1 MTICA
6 TEDATAPARPHRA
19 TLTIAA
25 DGSYAARLARHDD
38 AAGSWFPERWTLSGP
53 EPYAVPLQGT
63 QPEEPDSA
71 LLPLADGRVL
81 IARRVADR
89 FAVSLLYP
97 AGPGTGELLLGA
109 VEAPELT
116 LLPPAPDGTRGYAL
130 APGAQRTTLW
140 LLHGGTGGP
149 EPVAEIPGRCSGGV
163 WLDRAGRLLAL
174 DRQWAGRTKAI
185 TVDLERGGETGLLL
199 QITEDSNDRLLLA
212 DPDSGLLLVRSD
224 APGQDRLGWGVL
236 GSRLPVRFPECLH
249 PVGATVTPFAV
260 QPRQMLAPESC
271 AVAFRMDGAHGT
283 WLGVWRPSV
292 RQLRQFPAPQ
302 GWLTGA
308 GLWTGAGELRLPYTT
323 AAEPCGVARVA
334 SPVGVVGAVGSE
346 RPGRAVVPEGP
357 VRTVVAEGPV
367 RVVGPERPVRTAGPE
382 RPVRTAGPE
391 RPVGA
396 VGPERPVGAVGPERP
411 VRMVARAGAV
421 GAVEPPRVAVPP
433 QPVRAVE
440 SPQQVRT
447 MEPPQQAWAVEPAR
461 AVAPPAEQVRLV
473 RPAEPTRP
481 MEPVPPVRPA
491 SPRSPWKLI
500 GPLRPVQGPLSG
512 PLSGPPSGMP
522 YAMHCAMPAEAPSG
536 AGAGAGAGAEAKAE
550 AKAEA
555 DAGADTGAD
564 ARADIASDAAPGAA
578 PGTAQEAGASTAS
591 GTANAGGIVPD
602 TGETDNRSTSSA
614 QPRAVAG
621 EPQQITEHPPLCRP
635 VPLQQAPLA
644 AR

>member
-130 APGAQRTTLW
+130 APGAQHTTLW
-140 LLHGGTGGP
+140 LLHGGAGGP

-185 TVDLERGGETGLLL
+185 TVDLERGGETGPLL

-236 GSRLPVRFPECLH
+236 GSRMPVRFPECLH
-249 PVGATVTPFAV
+249 PVGATVTPFAM

-308 GLWTGAGELRLPYTT
+308 GLWTAGGELLLPYAT

-334 SPVGVVGAVGSE
+334 SPVGAVEPPRVVA
-346 RPGRAVVPEGP
+346 PEGP
-357 VRTVVAEGPV
+357 VRTVA
-367 RVVGPERPVRTAGPE
+367 
-382 RPVRTAGPE
+382 
-391 RPVGA
+391 
-396 VGPERPVGAVGPERP
+396 PERP
-411 VRMVARAGAV
+411 VRMVARERPV
-421 GAVEPPRVAVPP
+421 GPVEPPRVVVPP

-461 AVAPPAEQVRLV
+461 AVAPPVERVRLV
-473 RPAEPTRP
+473 RPVGPMPP
-481 MEPVPPVRPA
+481 MEPVPPVRLPA
-491 SPRSPWKLI
+491 PPRSPWKLV
-500 GPLRPVQGPLSG
+500 GPLRPVQGP
-512 PLSGPPSGMP
+512 PSGLP
-522 YAMHCAMPAEAPSG
+522 GAMPAEAPSG
-536 AGAGAGAGAEAKAE
+536 ADAGAGAEAKAE
-550 AKAEA
+550 A
-555 DAGADTGAD
+555 DTGP
-564 ARADIASDAAPGAA
+564 DIASGTAPG
-578 PGTAQEAGASTAS
+578 AGASTAS
-591 GTANAGGIVPD
+591 TPENGGEIVPD
-602 TGETDNRSTSSA
+602 AGETDNRSTSSA
-614 QPRAVAG
+614 QPCAVAG
-621 EPQQITEHPPLCRP
+621 EPQPITAHPPLCRP

>member
-19 TLTIAA
+19 TLTMAA

-63 QPEEPDSA
+63 QPEEPDTA

-140 LLHGGTGGP
+140 LLHGGAAGP

-185 TVDLERGGETGLLL
+185 TVDLERGGETGPLL

-249 PVGATVTPFAV
+249 PVGATVTPFAM

-308 GLWTGAGELRLPYTT
+308 GLWTAAGELLLPYAT
-323 AAEPCGVARVA
+323 AAEACGVARVA
-334 SPVGVVGAVGSE
+334 SLAGVVGAE
-346 RPGRAVVPEGP
+346 RPGRAAGSEGP
-357 VRTVVAEGPV
+357 GPV
-367 RVVGPERPVRTAGPE
+367 AGPE
-382 RPVRTAGPE
+382 RV
-391 RPVGA
+391 VGA
-396 VGPERPVGAVGPERP
+396 VVPERP
-411 VRMVARAGAV
+411 VRMVARERPV
-421 GAVEPPRVAVPP
+421 GAMEPPRVVVPP
-433 QPVRAVE
+433 QQVRAVD

-461 AVAPPAEQVRLV
+461 AVAPPVERVRLV
-473 RPAEPTRP
+473 RPVGPMP
-481 MEPVPPVRPA
+481 SMEPVPPVRLPA
-491 SPRSPWKLI
+491 PPRSPWKLV
-500 GPLRPVQGPLSG
+500 GPLRPVQGP
-512 PLSGPPSGMP
+512 PSGLP
-522 YAMHCAMPAEAPSG
+522 GAMPAEAPSG
-536 AGAGAGAGAEAKAE
+536 ADAGAGAEANAGTDTGP
-550 AKAEA
+550 

-564 ARADIASDAAPGAA
+564 IASGTAPGAA
-578 PGTAQEAGASTAS
+578 STTAS
-591 GTANAGGIVPD
+591 PPGNGGGIVPD

-614 QPRAVAG
+614 QPCAVAG
-621 EPQQITEHPPLCRP
+621 EPQPITAHPPLCRP

>member
-130 APGAQRTTLW
+130 APGAQHTTLW
-140 LLHGGTGGP
+140 LLHGGAGGP

-185 TVDLERGGETGLLL
+185 TVDLERGGETGPLL

-249 PVGATVTPFAV
+249 PVGATVTPFAM

-283 WLGVWRPSV
+283 WLGVWRPAV
-292 RQLRQFPAPQ
+292 RQLRQFPAPR

-308 GLWTGAGELRLPYTT
+308 GLWTGGGELLLPYTT

-334 SPVGVVGAVGSE
+334 RVASPVGVVE
-346 RPGRAVVPEGP
+346 TP
-357 VRTVVAEGPV
+357 
-367 RVVGPERPVRTAGPE
+367 RVV
-382 RPVRTAGPE
+382 
-391 RPVGA
+391 
-396 VGPERPVGAVGPERP
+396 
-411 VRMVARAGAV
+411 
-421 GAVEPPRVAVPP
+421 VPP

-461 AVAPPAEQVRLV
+461 AVAPPVERVRLV
-473 RPAEPTRP
+473 RPVGPMPP
-481 MEPVPPVRPA
+481 MEPVPPVRLPA
-491 SPRSPWKLI
+491 PPRSPWKLV
-500 GPLRPVQGPLSG
+500 GPLRPAQS
-512 PLSGPPSGMP
+512 PPSGP
-522 YAMHCAMPAEAPSG
+522 TSGLPGAMPAEAPSG
-536 AGAGAGAGAEAKAE
+536 ADAGAAAEAKTEAE
-550 AKAEA
+550 A
-555 DAGADTGAD
+555 G
-564 ARADIASDAAPGAA
+564 ADIASGTAPG
-578 PGTAQEAGASTAS
+578 AGASTAS
-591 GTANAGGIVPD
+591 TPGNSGEIVPD

-614 QPRAVAG
+614 QPCAVAG
-621 EPQQITEHPPLCRP
+621 EPRPITEHPPLCRP

>member
-140 LLHGGTGGP
+140 LLHGGAGGP
-149 EPVAEIPGRCSGGV
+149 EPVVEIPGRCSGGV

-185 TVDLERGGETGLLL
+185 TVDLERGGETGPLL

-249 PVGATVTPFAV
+249 PVGATVTPFAM

-308 GLWTGAGELRLPYTT
+308 GLWTAGGELLLPYAT
-323 AAEPCGVARVA
+323 ATEPCGVARVA
-334 SPVGVVGAVGSE
+334 SQVEAVGAVGSE
-346 RPGRAVVPEGP
+346 RPGRAVVPEWP
-357 VRTVVAEGPV
+357 VGAVAS
-367 RVVGPERPVRTAGPE
+367 ERPVQGAGPE
-382 RPVRTAGPE
+382 RAVRVAGPE

-396 VGPERPVGAVGPERP
+396 VVADGPVGPVGPQRAVGAVVPERP
-411 VRMVARAGAV
+411 VRMVARERAV
-421 GAVEPPRVAVPP
+421 GAVGPPRVVVPP
-433 QPVRAVE
+433 QPVRVVESPQKVRAVE

-461 AVAPPAEQVRLV
+461 AVAPPVEQVRLA
-473 RPAEPTRP
+473 RPAGPLRP
-481 MEPVPPVRPA
+481 MEPVPPVRPTP
-491 SPRSPWKLI
+491 PRSPWKRV
-500 GPLRPVQGPLSG
+500 GPLRPVQGP
-512 PLSGPPSGMP
+512 PSGMP
-522 YAMHCAMPAEAPSG
+522 SGNPGAMPAEAPSG
-536 AGAGAGAGAEAKAE
+536 ADAGAEAQAD
-550 AKAEA
+550 AGTDTGP
-555 DAGADTGAD
+555 DAGAD
-564 ARADIASDAAPGAA
+564 IALGSASGTA
-578 PGTAQEAGASTAS
+578 PGTGASTAS
-591 GTANAGGIVPD
+591 GMENGGGIVPD
-602 TGETDNRSTSSA
+602 ATETDNRSTSSA
-614 QPRAVAG
+614 QPCAVAG
-621 EPQQITEHPPLCRP
+621 EPQPITSHPPLCRP

>member
-6 TEDATAPARPHRA
+6 TEDATAPARPQRA

-109 VEAPELT
+109 VQAPELT

-130 APGAQRTTLW
+130 APGAQHTTLW
-140 LLHGGTGGP
+140 LLHGGADGP
-149 EPVAEIPGRCSGGV
+149 EPVAEVPGRCSGGV

-185 TVDLERGGETGLLL
+185 TVDLERGGETGPLL

-271 AVAFRMDGAHGT
+271 AVAFRLDGAHGT

-308 GLWTGAGELRLPYTT
+308 GLWTAAGALLLPYAT

-334 SPVGVVGAVGSE
+334 SPAGAVGAE
-346 RPGRAVVPEGP
+346 GPGRAVVPERS
-357 VRTVVAEGPV
+357 VRMVA
-367 RVVGPERPVRTAGPE
+367 PERPVRAARLEGP
-382 RPVRTAGPE
+382 G
-391 RPVGA
+391 
-396 VGPERPVGAVGPERP
+396 
-411 VRMVARAGAV
+411 RMVAPERAV
-421 GAVEPPRVAVPP
+421 GAVEPPRVVVPQ

-440 SPQQVRT
+440 SPQQVRA
-447 MEPPQQAWAVEPAR
+447 MEPPQQAWTVEPAR
-461 AVAPPAEQVRLV
+461 AVAPPVEQVRLV
-473 RPAEPTRP
+473 RPARTAGPVRP
-481 MEPVPPVRPA
+481 MEPARPA
-491 SPRSPWKLI
+491 PPRSPWKLV
-500 GPLRPVQGPLSG
+500 GPLRPVQGPPSG
-512 PLSGPPSGMP
+512 VPSGMP
-522 YAMHCAMPAEAPSG
+522 SGMPCVMPAEAPSG
-536 AGAGAGAGAEAKAE
+536 ADAGEE
-550 AKAEA
+550 AEA
-555 DAGADTGAD
+555 DAGADAGTG
-564 ARADIASDAAPGAA
+564 
-578 PGTAQEAGASTAS
+578 TAS
-591 GTANAGGIVPD
+591 GTVAVAASCTASGTGNSGGIVPD

-621 EPQQITEHPPLCRP
+621 EPQRSAAHPPLCRP
-635 VPLQQAPLA
+635 VPLQQAPQA

>member
-109 VEAPELT
+109 VQAPELT

-140 LLHGGTGGP
+140 LLHGGAGGP

-185 TVDLERGGETGLLL
+185 TVDLERGGETGPLL

-249 PVGATVTPFAV
+249 PVGATVTPFAM

-271 AVAFRMDGAHGT
+271 AVAFRLDGAHGT

-308 GLWTGAGELRLPYTT
+308 GLWTAAGALLLPYAT

-334 SPVGVVGAVGSE
+334 SPVGAVGAEG
-346 RPGRAVVPEGP
+346 PGRAVVPE
-357 VRTVVAEGPV
+357 RPV
-367 RVVGPERPVRTAGPE
+367 RVARLEGPG
-382 RPVRTAGPE
+382 
-391 RPVGA
+391 
-396 VGPERPVGAVGPERP
+396 
-411 VRMVARAGAV
+411 RMVAPERAV
-421 GAVEPPRVAVPP
+421 GVVEPPRVVVPQ

-440 SPQQVRT
+440 SPQQVRA

-461 AVAPPAEQVRLV
+461 AVAPPVEQVRLV
-473 RPAEPTRP
+473 RTVRTAGPMPP
-481 MEPVPPVRPA
+481 MEPVRPA
-491 SPRSPWKLI
+491 PPRSPWKLV
-500 GPLRPVQGPLSG
+500 GPLRPMQ
-512 PLSGPPSGMP
+512 GPPSGVPSGMP
-522 YAMHCAMPAEAPSG
+522 SGMPCVMPAEAPSG
-536 AGAGAGAGAEAKAE
+536 ANAGAE
-550 AKAEA
+550 AEA
-555 DAGADTGAD
+555 DAGTGAGAD
-564 ARADIASDAAPGAA
+564 AGTGDGV
-578 PGTAQEAGASTAS
+578 GTASGGVAVAASGTVAVAASCTAS
-591 GTANAGGIVPD
+591 GTGNGGGIVPD
-602 TGETDNRSTSSA
+602 TGETDNHSTSSA
-614 QPRAVAG
+614 QPHAVAG
-621 EPQQITEHPPLCRP
+621 EPQRSAAHPPLCRP
-635 VPLQQAPLA
+635 VPLQQAPQA

>member
-130 APGAQRTTLW
+130 APGAQHTTLW
-140 LLHGGTGGP
+140 LLHGGAGGP

-185 TVDLERGGETGLLL
+185 TVDLERGGETGPLL
-199 QITEDSNDRLLLA
+199 QITEDSNDRLLHA

-249 PVGATVTPFAV
+249 PVGATVTPFAM

-308 GLWTGAGELRLPYTT
+308 GLWTAHGELLLPYAT
-323 AAEPCGVARVA
+323 AAEPCGVARVV
-334 SPVGVVGAVGSE
+334 SPVGVV
-346 RPGRAVVPEGP
+346 
-357 VRTVVAEGPV
+357 
-367 RVVGPERPVRTAGPE
+367 
-382 RPVRTAGPE
+382 
-391 RPVGA
+391 
-396 VGPERPVGAVGPERP
+396 
-411 VRMVARAGAV
+411 
-421 GAVEPPRVAVPP
+421 EPPRVVVPP

-461 AVAPPAEQVRLV
+461 AVAPPVERVRLV
-473 RPAEPTRP
+473 RPVGPMP
-481 MEPVPPVRPA
+481 SMEPVPPVRLPA
-491 SPRSPWKLI
+491 PPRSPWKLV

-512 PLSGPPSGMP
+512 PASGPPSGLP
-522 YAMHCAMPAEAPSG
+522 GAMPAEAPSG
-536 AGAGAGAGAEAKAE
+536 ADARAES
-550 AKAEA
+550 EA
-555 DAGADTGAD
+555 DAGTDTGPD
-564 ARADIASDAAPGAA
+564 AGADIASGTAPGA
-578 PGTAQEAGASTAS
+578 GVSTAS
-591 GTANAGGIVPD
+591 TPENGGEIVPD

-621 EPQQITEHPPLCRP
+621 EPQPITEHPPLCRP

>member
-140 LLHGGTGGP
+140 LLHGGAGGP
-149 EPVAEIPGRCSGGV
+149 EPVAEIPGHCSGGV

-185 TVDLERGGETGLLL
+185 TVDLERGGETGPLL

-249 PVGATVTPFAV
+249 PVGATVTPFAM

-308 GLWTGAGELRLPYTT
+308 GLWTAAGELLLPYAT
-323 AAEPCGVARVA
+323 ATEPCGVARVA
-334 SPVGVVGAVGSE
+334 PQVEAVEAVGSE

-357 VRTVVAEGPV
+357 AGAVVS
-367 RVVGPERPVRTAGPE
+367 ERPVR
-382 RPVRTAGPE
+382 VAGPE

-396 VGPERPVGAVGPERP
+396 VVTDGPVGAVGPQRPVGAVGPERP
-411 VRMVARAGAV
+411 VRMVARERAV
-421 GAVEPPRVAVPP
+421 GAVGPPRVVVPP

-440 SPQQVRT
+440 SSQQVRT
-447 MEPPQQAWAVEPAR
+447 MAPPQQAWAVEPAR
-461 AVAPPAEQVRLV
+461 AVAPPVEQVRLV
-473 RPAEPTRP
+473 RPVGAMRP
-481 MEPVPPVRPA
+481 REPVPPVRPA
-491 SPRSPWKLI
+491 PPRSPWKLV
-500 GPLRPVQGPLSG
+500 GPLRPVQSPLSG
-512 PLSGPPSGMP
+512 MPSGMP
-522 YAMHCAMPAEAPSG
+522 GAMPAEAPSG
-536 AGAGAGAGAEAKAE
+536 ADAGAE
-550 AKAEA
+550 AEA
-555 DAGADTGAD
+555 DAGTDSGPDAGAD
-564 ARADIASDAAPGAA
+564 IAADIASGTA
-578 PGTAQEAGASTAS
+578 PGTGASTAS
-591 GTANAGGIVPD
+591 GTASGIENGGGIVPD
-602 TGETDNRSTSSA
+602 ATETDNRSTSSA
-614 QPRAVAG
+614 QPRAAAG
-621 EPQQITEHPPLCRP
+621 EPQPITAHPPLCRP

>member
-109 VEAPELT
+109 VQAPELT

-140 LLHGGTGGP
+140 LLHGGAGGP

-185 TVDLERGGETGLLL
+185 TVDLERGGETGPLL

-271 AVAFRMDGAHGT
+271 AVAFRLDGAHGT

-292 RQLRQFPAPQ
+292 RRLRQFPAPQ

-308 GLWTGAGELRLPYTT
+308 GVWTAAGALLLPYAT

-334 SPVGVVGAVGSE
+334 SPPS
-346 RPGRAVVPEGP
+346 
-357 VRTVVAEGPV
+357 
-367 RVVGPERPVRTAGPE
+367 RTA
-382 RPVRTAGPE
+382 AG
-391 RPVGA
+391 
-396 VGPERPVGAVGPERP
+396 
-411 VRMVARAGAV
+411 
-421 GAVEPPRVAVPP
+421 
-433 QPVRAVE
+433 
-440 SPQQVRT
+440 
-447 MEPPQQAWAVEPAR
+447 
-461 AVAPPAEQVRLV
+461 
-473 RPAEPTRP
+473 
-481 MEPVPPVRPA
+481 
-491 SPRSPWKLI
+491 
-500 GPLRPVQGPLSG
+500 
-512 PLSGPPSGMP
+512 
-522 YAMHCAMPAEAPSG
+522 
-536 AGAGAGAGAEAKAE
+536 
-550 AKAEA
+550 
-555 DAGADTGAD
+555 
-564 ARADIASDAAPGAA
+564 
-578 PGTAQEAGASTAS
+578 
-591 GTANAGGIVPD
+591 
-602 TGETDNRSTSSA
+602 
-614 QPRAVAG
+614 
-621 EPQQITEHPPLCRP
+621 
-635 VPLQQAPLA
+635 
-644 AR
+644 